1 MADFDADLGGADSD
15 WEIEI
20 DVKAIATALLADQAF
35 INAVAQAVRIA
46 QTRQA
51 RTVGN
56 LYGHTA
62 QRTPPR
68 PTTRT
73 RLQ

>member
-1 MADFDADLGGADSD
+1 
-15 WEIEI
+15 
-20 DVKAIATALLADQAF
+20 
-35 INAVAQAVRIA
+35 VAQAVRIA